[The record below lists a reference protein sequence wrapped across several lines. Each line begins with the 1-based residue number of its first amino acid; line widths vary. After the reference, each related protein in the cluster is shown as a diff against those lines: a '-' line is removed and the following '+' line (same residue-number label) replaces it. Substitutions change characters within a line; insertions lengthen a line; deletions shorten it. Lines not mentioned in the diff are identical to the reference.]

1 MGVKELF
8 SKISPLE
15 YVIMG
20 AELISAYKATQGD
33 KKIGEKLETIRQ
45 EFKKG
50 NLKQVEK
57 ILSQEDYKGF
67 IDENRYSDAVD
78 QLPNEK
84 SKHLD
89 EMMRKLAK
97 DGTTQEQ
104 TLARRA
110 IEAVATNPDPKR
122 RKELVEKMAA
132 CKNTDELINFFYARG
147 WDRPDDPM
155 VNIITQ
161 LIEYFAANI
170 APTVGKYVKKGGK
183 RIKEQV
189 RRANQ
194 KTEENLR
201 KSGFVAWTE
210 KVLEKAKK

>member
-1 MGVKELF
+1 MELKELF

-15 YVIMG
+15 YIIVGTEILG
-20 AELISAYKATQGD
+20 AWKATQGD
-33 KKIGEKLETIRQ
+33 KKISEKLETVRQ

-78 QLPNEK
+78 KLPNEK

-89 EMMRKLAK
+89 KMMGLLARNK
-97 DGTTQEQ
+97 DIKQQ
-104 TLARRA
+104 NYARRA

-122 RKELVEKMAA
+122 RQELIEKMAA
-132 CKNTDELINFFYARG
+132 CANVEELVDFFYARG
-147 WDRPDDPM
+147 WDRPDDPV
-155 VNIITQ
+155 VNIITE
-161 LIEYFAANI
+161 L
-170 APTVGKYVKKGGK
+170 VGKLTPAVENG
-183 RIKEQV
+183 IKAVNEIFKNV
-189 RRANQ
+189 AEKTAAANQ
-194 KTEENLR
+194 KTDENLR

-210 KVLEKAKK
+210 RVLEKSKK